1 MEVIMG
7 ETNREN
13 KGRSL
18 VEFPDNYVVVDLET
32 TGTSPRWNR
41 IIEIGAVR
49 IKDGKPVATF

>member
-1 MEVIMG
+1 MG

-32 TGTSPRWNR
+32 TGTSPRWDR